1 MKKRNFYII
10 IVALFSIIILSGCKN
25 SKENIEFEKSLS
37 EISFLE
43 NQCITI
49 FNKVVAEEYIKDNQV
64 DWNLLKEDYVVLY
77 NSIDVIMIDLASIQ
91 IPSQSI
97 VEFEN
102 RFSDLNVCVENQ
114 DLNMFA
120 LKICDTYNFITNSIS
135 SSIYKNEALKQEKRA
150 KAKEEAQK
158 AISEDGYWGVSQ
170 TSDRIIE
177 MAKALTGGDPDK
189 IEDMRKAFETGF
201 KEATKTWGRDLP
213 EISSNTY
220 DAVMEKFD
228 KWAEESAVI

>member
-1 MKKRNFYII
+1 MN
-10 IVALFSIIILSGCKN
+10 VNGVSGYSQLDAYKTYQPAP
-25 SKENIEFEKSLS
+25 KTTETAPEKAAEETGVIYEKSAEAAKYTPNTSVVEMLKADAAAQ
-37 EISFLE
+37 EESFRSMVQKAIAGQGNALATSDE
-43 NQCITI
+43 
-49 FNKVVAEEYIKDNQV
+49 F
-64 DWNLLKEDYVVLY
+64 WRF
-77 NSIDVIMIDLASIQ
+77 LASG
-91 IPSQSI
+91 
-97 VEFEN
+97 
-102 RFSDLNVCVENQ
+102 
-114 DLNMFA
+114 
-120 LKICDTYNFITNSIS
+120 NFTVT
-135 SSIYKNEALKQEKRA
+135 EA
-150 KAKEEAQK
+150 AKEEAQK

>member
-1 MKKRNFYII
+1 MN
-10 IVALFSIIILSGCKN
+10 VNGVSGYSQLDAYKTYQPAP
-25 SKENIEFEKSLS
+25 KTTETATEKAAEETGVIYEKSAQAAKYTPNTSVVEMLKADAAAQ
-37 EISFLE
+37 EESFRSMVQKAIAGQGNALATSDE
-43 NQCITI
+43 
-49 FNKVVAEEYIKDNQV
+49 F
-64 DWNLLKEDYVVLY
+64 WRF
-77 NSIDVIMIDLASIQ
+77 LASG
-91 IPSQSI
+91 
-97 VEFEN
+97 
-102 RFSDLNVCVENQ
+102 
-114 DLNMFA
+114 
-120 LKICDTYNFITNSIS
+120 NFTVT
-135 SSIYKNEALKQEKRA
+135 EA
-150 KAKEEAQK
+150 AKEEAQK